1 MTSKVLALLV
11 KKAIK
16 SISSLYTM
24 HSEGPEVRSVAHLL
38 LQRIYFLSSAPS
50 VSYFSLSLSPQLAVA
65 FKFFWIT
72 FPFSLPVFCAVWPL
86 LLLVCTQGLMQQ
98 QAQGSRRLWEHAQ
111 HWHQREGLSCPLL
124 HSGDVCGSCGS
135 SYAAWQHDSFI
146 FKLFPFPK
154 VHMISILCC
163 SMSTY

>member
-1 MTSKVLALLV
+1 
-11 KKAIK
+11 
-16 SISSLYTM
+16 M
-24 HSEGPEVRSVAHLL
+24 HSEAPKVRSVAHP
-38 LQRIYFLSSAPS
+38 LQRMYFLSSAPS
-50 VSYFSLSLSPQLAVA
+50 ISYFSLSSSPQLAVA
-65 FKFFWIT
+65 FRFFWIT
-72 FPFSLPVFCAVWPL
+72 FSIPIFCAVWPL
-86 LLLVCTQGLMQQ
+86 LLPMCAQGLMQQ

-111 HWHQREGLSCPLL
+111 HWHQHEGLSCPLL
-124 HSGDVCGSCGS
+124 HSGNGSGSRGS